1 MQKHKQSMLLH
12 LLGAL
17 FIINPSLQGGCLG
30 LYVLLP
36 LRGVLL

>member
-17 FIINPSLQGGCLG
+17 FIINPSLQGGLPW